1 MAVDPSNLKAPSQ
14 YTSLRKVT
22 TAADQDKRLREVA
35 DLYEKQF
42 MREMMK
48 AMRGTVQESG
58 LVKVGQA
65 EKIFREELDG
75 EHVNNWSKQGGLGLS
90 KVIYDQLIEKYG
102 ARLGIK
108 SPELKPQ
115 GPIPLDEKSQ
125 FTGSVK
131 TIHSGPKVS
140 YQFSREESVGPESLQ
155 RPQLMAVKAPW
166 DGSILQ
172 SQRINADEYVLD
184 MLHDNGL
191 KSQFVFRGQPQPGLA
206 QRKVQGG
213 ETIGLLSPEAKQFFW
228 NIEPTVSE

>member
-1 MAVDPSNLKAPSQ
+1 MASEI
-14 YTSLRKVT
+14 TSLRKSVT
-22 TAADQDKRLREVA
+22 PQMQEQRLHEVA
-35 DLYEKQF
+35 DMYEKQF

-65 EKIFREELDG
+65 EKIFREELDS

-90 KVIYDQLIEKYG
+90 KVIYDQLVEKYG
-102 ARLGIK
+102 TRLGIK
-108 SPELKPQ
+108 APVQKPQ

-131 TIHSGPKVS
+131 TLHAGPKVS
-140 YQFSREESVGPESLQ
+140 YQFSRDQAVGPDPIEKPRLLQ
-155 RPQLMAVKAPW
+155 VQAPW
-166 DGSILQ
+166 AGNILQ
-172 SQRINADEYVLD
+172 TKKLSADEYVMD

-206 QRKVQGG
+206 QQKVQGG
-213 ETIGLLSPEAKQFFW
+213 ETIGLLSPEARQFFW